1 MKFFGAIIAY
11 LVIGIILGM
20 GILHAVKGSF
30 WMLGIS
36 LLAYIVIFAR
46 IGCIPPR
53 KSH

>member
-11 LVIGIILGM
+11 LIIGFILGW

-30 WMLGIS
+30 WLLGIS
-36 LLAYIVIFAR
+36 LLAYIVFFAR
-46 IGCIPPR
+46 IGCIPPK